1 MPVVKAPIEQ
11 ANRASVHPAR
21 DGWRF
26 PCDRWRNLGPSG
38 DRAWFNGGC
47 VSSRVVYVGIAFIVA
62 VACLVETFSLAHDIA
77 RRGGPYNFGLSLLLV
92 ATSGAMIIA
101 LLSLPRHGARIA
113 SKIASQPMKTTMRV
127 LAVAL
132 VFSAIHIAGMVL
144 LRKLAYAAGGA
155 TYSFNWSIAE
165 ILYEMR
171 KDLFSFMTIG
181 ITFWLAERAFG
192 IAGLVGSP
200 RGGAAAMTPEAVSL
214 PQAATQFWLR
224 DGRANILVSV
234 REILWVA
241 SAGNY
246 VEYALAGGQRHLIRT
261 TLQAEEQRLSKVGI
275 VRIHRSRL
283 VNLKRIVAVVSRTT
297 GDFELRL
304 DTGEVI
310 PGSRRHKTAVAGLGA

>member
-11 ANRASVHPAR
+11 ANHASVHPGR
-21 DGWRF
+21 DGWRS
-26 PCDRWRNLGPSG
+26 PRDRWRNLGPSG
-38 DRAWFNGGC
+38 DRARFNGGC
-47 VSSRVVYVGIAFIVA
+47 VSSRVIYVGIAFIVA
-62 VACLVETFSLAHDIA
+62 VACLVESFSLAHDIA
-77 RRGGPYNFGLSLLLV
+77 RRGGSYNFWLSLLLV
-92 ATSGAMIIA
+92 ATSGVMIIA

-113 SKIASQPMKTTMRV
+113 SKIASQPMKTTMLV
-127 LAVAL
+127 LTLAFA
-132 VFSAIHIAGMVL
+132 FSAIHIAGMVL

-165 ILYEMR
+165 LLYEMR

-192 IAGLVGSP
+192 IAGLAGYP
-200 RGGAAAMTPEAVSL
+200 RGDAAAMTPETVS

-224 DGRANILVSV
+224 DGRANIRVDV

-261 TLQAEEQRLSKVGI
+261 TLQAEEERLSKVGI
-275 VRIHRSRL
+275 VRIHRTRL
-283 VNLKRIVAVVSRTT
+283 VNLKRIVAVVSRAT